1 VGHHRGQHHPVDLA
15 IEHRVEQVALQMRVT
30 AGLAHEHHVAARTA
44 ASIAPRIIS
53 PAS

>member
-1 VGHHRGQHHPVDLA
+1 
-15 IEHRVEQVALQMRVT
+15 VASTTPSTWRSNIASSRSRPQMRVT
-30 AGLAHEHHVAARTA
+30 AGLADEHHVAARTA